1 MPRDRISR
9 FGGKMLPLRR
19 KSARGASKIHSD
31 LGKRCKNC
39 GEELRGSIAPDGFC
53 VEKQHVGMG
62 FGVFFALSVWAFK
75 QFFGVSVRRSF
86 WRTLWLGVILCVSLV
101 GLVLLVSAGVVLTVL
116 LVTGDVWK

>member
-9 FGGKMLPLRR
+9 FGGKCYLCAANPPRR
-19 KSARGASKIHSD
+19 RARYIRIWAKDARIAA
-31 LGKRCKNC
+31 RNC
-39 GEELRGSIAPDGFC
+39 GGSIAPDGFC

-75 QFFGVSVRRSF
+75 QFFGISVRRSF